1 MKRESDKQQKKK
13 NTPILKNKAVVK
25 EVTTNSMV
33 VISRDNIKKKVAK
46 VVGKIKVDRENIN
59 REMIGSQIPVRGKM
73 KQQTI
78 KLNLYLQ
85 LHIHLRSIPINQRL
99 LLSKLKTRILRS
111 V

>member
-1 MKRESDKQQKKK
+1 MKKESDKQQKKK

-25 EVTTNSMV
+25 EVTTISTV
-33 VISRDNIKKKVAK
+33 VISRDIKKKVVK

-59 REMIGSQIPVRGKM
+59 REMIGNQIPVRGRM

-78 KLNLYLQ
+78 KLNLNLQ

-99 LLSKLKTRILRS
+99 LLSKLKTRTLRS
-111 V
+111 A